1 MENFLISEHTPTPY
15 LTNPSFSGHQTFPF
29 RYTWLKKG
37 VDAVRDKPTI
47 FSSEDAS
54 VTLGVGKN
62 MVSSIRHWGSVAGL
76 IRTDTYERGR
86 LLPTPLGKAIFDDK
100 DGFDPYLDDPA
111 TLWLIHWQISTNIN
125 QATAWYWAFNI
136 LRENQFV
143 TDTFKKELYEWTRQQ
158 KETMRPVS
166 DNTLQRDVNCFIR
179 TYCQSRH
186 TAAIVEESFDCPLVE
201 LNLIVELPNGD
212 GYEFQRGEK
221 ETLPIEVFAAMLIA
235 FWDARFSDRDA
246 MSFREL
252 MYAPISPGRI
262 FRLDEDTMTLYL
274 ERLEGLTDGTL
285 RYDETADLKQVYR
298 GGNLNPMEL
307 LENYYA

>member
-1 MENFLISEHTPTPY
+1 MVLGIQHF
-15 LTNPSFSGHQTFPF
+15 
-29 RYTWLKKG
+29 KG
-37 VDAVRDKPTI
+37 KPICT
-47 FSSEDAS
+47 S
-54 VTLGVGKN
+54 
-62 MVSSIRHWGSVAGL
+62 
-76 IRTDTYERGR
+76 
-86 LLPTPLGKAIFDDK
+86 
-100 DGFDPYLDDPA
+100 
-111 TLWLIHWQISTNIN
+111 
-125 QATAWYWAFNI
+125 
-136 LRENQFV
+136 
-143 TDTFKKELYEWTRQQ
+143 DTFKKELYEWTRQQ

-201 LNLIVELPNGD
+201 LNLIAELPESN

-274 ERLEGLTDGTL
+274 ERLEHLTDGTL

-298 GGNLNPMEL
+298 SGNLNPMEL